1 LLFGYDTKIDD
12 LTKHLRENYFLRCLI
27 KNQFKPIFLH
37 TQKKNKAE
45 LTIHGDVILKDI
57 SLFFKEYN
65 IDADFM
71 NLKGHLLPHNILLK
85 DVEKYYP
92 PKKETNEVI
101 KSLKII
107 SSMTD
112 TNMYDDM
119 DWIIRIYKR
128 IINIASTEKEK
139 SRILNSIIKLNNAN
153 ERFTDRD
160 SKQLIDSIKKY

>member
-1 LLFGYDTKIDD
+1 MLFGDDTKIDD
-12 LTKHLRENYFLRCLI
+12 FIIHLRENYSLRCII
-27 KNQFKPIFLH
+27 KNQFKPTFLH
-37 TQKKNKAE
+37 TRKKNKAE
-45 LTIHGDVILKDI
+45 LTIHGDLILKD
-57 SLFFKEYN
+57 LLVFFKEYN
-65 IDADFM
+65 TDADFM
-71 NLKGHLLPHNILLK
+71 NLKGHQIPHNILLK

-112 TNMYDDM
+112 TNMYADM

-128 IINIASTEKEK
+128 IIDIASTEQEK
-139 SRILNSIIKLNNAN
+139 SKILDSINKLNNSN

-160 SKQLIDSIKKY
+160 SAQLIDSIKK